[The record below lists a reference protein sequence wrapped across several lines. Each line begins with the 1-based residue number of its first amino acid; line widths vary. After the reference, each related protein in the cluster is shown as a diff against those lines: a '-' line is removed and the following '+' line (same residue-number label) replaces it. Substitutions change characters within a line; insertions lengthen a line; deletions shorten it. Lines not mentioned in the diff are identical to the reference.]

1 MFISDKVSSMTKL
14 QPNTVIRAALD
25 LLNEV
30 GVDGLTTRK
39 LAERL
44 GVQQPALYWHFRN
57 KRALLD
63 ALAEAML
70 AENHTHSVPR
80 ADDDWRS
87 FLIGNARSFRQA
99 LLAYRDGARIHAGTR
114 PGAPQM
120 ETADAQLRFLCEAGF
135 SAGDAVNALMTISY
149 FTVGAVLEEQA
160 GDSDAGERGG
170 TVEQAPLSPLLRAAI
185 DAFDEAGPDA
195 AFEQG
200 LAVIV
205 DWRKGGSL
213 SGTLKDRE
221 RVTIDQDRCRSAT
234 HSLQQSHVDN
244 IPSPFPPRQT
254 PVAARYGLFH
264 ALP

>member
-44 GVQQPALYWHFRN
+44 GGSA
-57 KRALLD
+57 A
-63 ALAEAML
+63 
-70 AENHTHSVPR
+70 
-80 ADDDWRS
+80 
-87 FLIGNARSFRQA
+87 GA
-99 LLAYRDGARIHAGTR
+99 LLALQEQAGAARRTGRSHAGGESYAFGAESRRRLALISDRECPQLQAGAARLPDGARIHAGTR

-205 DWRKGGSL
+205 DGLAKRRLVVRNVEGPRKG
-213 SGTLKDRE
+213 D
-221 RVTIDQDRCRSAT
+221 D
-234 HSLQQSHVDN
+234 
-244 IPSPFPPRQT
+244 
-254 PVAARYGLFH
+254 
-264 ALP
+264 

>member
-70 AENHTHSVPR
+70 AENHTHSVPSRRRLALISDRECPQLQAGAARLPRWR
-80 ADDDWRS
+80 AHPCR
-87 FLIGNARSFRQA
+87 
-99 LLAYRDGARIHAGTR
+99 HATGR
-114 PGAPQM
+114 
-120 ETADAQLRFLCEAGF
+120 TADGNGRRAASLPLRGGF

-205 DWRKGGSL
+205 DGLAKRRLVVRNVEGPRKG
-213 SGTLKDRE
+213 D
-221 RVTIDQDRCRSAT
+221 D
-234 HSLQQSHVDN
+234 
-244 IPSPFPPRQT
+244 
-254 PVAARYGLFH
+254 
-264 ALP
+264 

>member
-1 MFISDKVSSMTKL
+1 M
-14 QPNTVIRAALD
+14 
-25 LLNEV
+25 NEV

-120 ETADAQLRFLCEAGF
+120 ETVRRAASLPLRGGF
-135 SAGDAVNALMTISY
+135 FSTGDAVNALMTISY

-205 DWRKGGSL
+205 DGLAKRRLVVRNVEGPRKG
-213 SGTLKDRE
+213 D
-221 RVTIDQDRCRSAT
+221 D
-234 HSLQQSHVDN
+234 
-244 IPSPFPPRQT
+244 
-254 PVAARYGLFH
+254 
-264 ALP
+264 

>member
-149 FTVGAVLEEQA
+149 FTVGA
-160 GDSDAGERGG
+160 
-170 TVEQAPLSPLLRAAI
+170 AI

-205 DWRKGGSL
+205 DGLAKRRLVVRNVEGPRKG
-213 SGTLKDRE
+213 D
-221 RVTIDQDRCRSAT
+221 D
-234 HSLQQSHVDN
+234 
-244 IPSPFPPRQT
+244 
-254 PVAARYGLFH
+254 
-264 ALP
+264 

>member
-1 MFISDKVSSMTKL
+1 MFISDRRMTKL

-87 FLIGNARSFRQA
+87 FLIGNARQLQA
-99 LLAYRDGARIHAGTR
+99 GAARYRDGAGASMPARDRAHRRWKRPTR
-114 PGAPQM
+114 SFA
-120 ETADAQLRFLCEAGF
+120 LCEAGF
-135 SAGDAVNALMTISY
+135 
-149 FTVGAVLEEQA
+149 
-160 GDSDAGERGG
+160 RPG
-170 TVEQAPLSPLLRAAI
+170 T
-185 DAFDEAGPDA
+185 
-195 AFEQG
+195 
-200 LAVIV
+200 
-205 DWRKGGSL
+205 
-213 SGTLKDRE
+213 
-221 RVTIDQDRCRSAT
+221 
-234 HSLQQSHVDN
+234 
-244 IPSPFPPRQT
+244 PSMR
-254 PVAARYGLFH
+254 
-264 ALP
+264 

>member
-114 PGAPQM
+114 PGA
-120 ETADAQLRFLCEAGF
+120 ADGNGRRAASLPL
-135 SAGDAVNALMTISY
+135 
-149 FTVGAVLEEQA
+149 
-160 GDSDAGERGG
+160 RGG
-170 TVEQAPLSPLLRAAI
+170 FFGRGRRQCADDNQLLHCWGRA
-185 DAFDEAGPDA
+185 
-195 AFEQG
+195 
-200 LAVIV
+200 
-205 DWRKGGSL
+205 
-213 SGTLKDRE
+213 
-221 RVTIDQDRCRSAT
+221 
-234 HSLQQSHVDN
+234 
-244 IPSPFPPRQT
+244 
-254 PVAARYGLFH
+254 
-264 ALP
+264 

>member
-1 MFISDKVSSMTKL
+1 M
-14 QPNTVIRAALD
+14 
-25 LLNEV
+25 
-30 GVDGLTTRK
+30 
-39 LAERL
+39 

-170 TVEQAPLSPLLRAAI
+170 TVEQAPLAAVAGRDRRLRRSRSGRSVRAGTRGDCRWI
-185 DAFDEAGPDA
+185 GEKEARC
-195 AFEQG
+195 Q
-200 LAVIV
+200 
-205 DWRKGGSL
+205 
-213 SGTLKDRE
+213 E
-221 RVTIDQDRCRSAT
+221 R
-234 HSLQQSHVDN
+234 
-244 IPSPFPPRQT
+244 
-254 PVAARYGLFH
+254 
-264 ALP
+264 

>member
-149 FTVGAVLEEQA
+149 FTVG
-160 GDSDAGERGG
+160 GDPNKRDTIRHFYRITS
-170 TVEQAPLSPLLRAAI
+170 TLTP
-185 DAFDEAGPDA
+185 
-195 AFEQG
+195 
-200 LAVIV
+200 
-205 DWRKGGSL
+205 
-213 SGTLKDRE
+213 GTLA
-221 RVTIDQDRCRSAT
+221 QALSAVMAMQASRMANPLCLLGIGQKKYCAKYPMGYT
-234 HSLQQSHVDN
+234 
-244 IPSPFPPRQT
+244 
-254 PVAARYGLFH
+254 
-264 ALP
+264 

>member
-1 MFISDKVSSMTKL
+1 
-14 QPNTVIRAALD
+14 
-25 LLNEV
+25 
-30 GVDGLTTRK
+30 
-39 LAERL
+39 
-44 GVQQPALYWHFRN
+44 LYWHFRN

-160 GDSDAGERGG
+160 GG

-205 DWRKGGSL
+205 DGLAKRRLVVRNVEGPRKG
-213 SGTLKDRE
+213 D
-221 RVTIDQDRCRSAT
+221 D
-234 HSLQQSHVDN
+234 
-244 IPSPFPPRQT
+244 
-254 PVAARYGLFH
+254 
-264 ALP
+264 

>member
-149 FTVGAVLEEQA
+149 FTVGPCLRSRPATA
-160 GDSDAGERGG
+160 MPASAA
-170 TVEQAPLSPLLRAAI
+170 APLNRLRSRRCC
-185 DAFDEAGPDA
+185 GP
-195 AFEQG
+195 
-200 LAVIV
+200 
-205 DWRKGGSL
+205 R
-213 SGTLKDRE
+213 
-221 RVTIDQDRCRSAT
+221 
-234 HSLQQSHVDN
+234 
-244 IPSPFPPRQT
+244 
-254 PVAARYGLFH
+254 
-264 ALP
+264 

>member
-1 MFISDKVSSMTKL
+1 
-14 QPNTVIRAALD
+14 
-25 LLNEV
+25 
-30 GVDGLTTRK
+30 
-39 LAERL
+39 
-44 GVQQPALYWHFRN
+44 
-57 KRALLD
+57 
-63 ALAEAML
+63 ML

-87 FLIGNARSFRQA
+87 FLIGMPAASGRRCSPTAMARASMRHATGRTADGNATRSFA
-99 LLAYRDGARIHAGTR
+99 SSARR
-114 PGAPQM
+114 V
-120 ETADAQLRFLCEAGF
+120 F

-205 DWRKGGSL
+205 DGLAKRRLVVRNVEGPRKG
-213 SGTLKDRE
+213 D
-221 RVTIDQDRCRSAT
+221 D
-234 HSLQQSHVDN
+234 
-244 IPSPFPPRQT
+244 
-254 PVAARYGLFH
+254 
-264 ALP
+264 

>member
-1 MFISDKVSSMTKL
+1 M
-14 QPNTVIRAALD
+14 
-25 LLNEV
+25 NEV

-170 TVEQAPLSPLLRAAI
+170 TVEQAPLSAAVAGRDRRLRRSRSGRSVRAGTRGDCRWI
-185 DAFDEAGPDA
+185 GEKEARC
-195 AFEQG
+195 Q
-200 LAVIV
+200 
-205 DWRKGGSL
+205 
-213 SGTLKDRE
+213 E
-221 RVTIDQDRCRSAT
+221 R
-234 HSLQQSHVDN
+234 
-244 IPSPFPPRQT
+244 
-254 PVAARYGLFH
+254 
-264 ALP
+264 

>member
-1 MFISDKVSSMTKL
+1 
-14 QPNTVIRAALD
+14 
-25 LLNEV
+25 
-30 GVDGLTTRK
+30 
-39 LAERL
+39 
-44 GVQQPALYWHFRN
+44 RN

-70 AENHTHSVPR
+70 AENHTHSVREPTTTG
-80 ADDDWRS
+80 AH
-87 FLIGNARSFRQA
+87 FLIGECPQLRQA
-99 LLAYRDGARIHAGTR
+99 LARLPRWRAPSMPAPR

-205 DWRKGGSL
+205 DGLAKRRLVVRNVEGPRKG
-213 SGTLKDRE
+213 D
-221 RVTIDQDRCRSAT
+221 D
-234 HSLQQSHVDN
+234 
-244 IPSPFPPRQT
+244 
-254 PVAARYGLFH
+254 
-264 ALP
+264 

>member
-1 MFISDKVSSMTKL
+1 MTKL

-160 GDSDAGERGG
+160 CVFRSIRSRIGIEVRS
-170 TVEQAPLSPLLRAAI
+170 AI
-185 DAFDEAGPDA
+185 RIHSINRELNFFYRFLTRFFA
-195 AFEQG
+195 AFHCRGIFPQG
-200 LAVIV
+200 L
-205 DWRKGGSL
+205 S
-213 SGTLKDRE
+213 LKD
-221 RVTIDQDRCRSAT
+221 
-234 HSLQQSHVDN
+234 HSV
-244 IPSPFPPRQT
+244 
-254 PVAARYGLFH
+254 
-264 ALP
+264 

>member
-1 MFISDKVSSMTKL
+1 MTKL

-99 LLAYRDGARIHAGTR
+99 
-114 PGAPQM
+114 
-120 ETADAQLRFLCEAGF
+120 QLRFLCEAGF

-205 DWRKGGSL
+205 DGLAKRRLVVRNVEGPRKG
-213 SGTLKDRE
+213 D
-221 RVTIDQDRCRSAT
+221 D
-234 HSLQQSHVDN
+234 
-244 IPSPFPPRQT
+244 
-254 PVAARYGLFH
+254 
-264 ALP
+264 

>member
-1 MFISDKVSSMTKL
+1 M
-14 QPNTVIRAALD
+14 
-25 LLNEV
+25 NEV

-160 GDSDAGERGG
+160 GGDSDAGERGG
-170 TVEQAPLSPLLRAAI
+170 TVEQAPLSAAVAGRDRRLRRSRS
-185 DAFDEAGPDA
+185 DA

-205 DWRKGGSL
+205 DGLAKRRLVVRNVEGPRKG
-213 SGTLKDRE
+213 D
-221 RVTIDQDRCRSAT
+221 D
-234 HSLQQSHVDN
+234 
-244 IPSPFPPRQT
+244 
-254 PVAARYGLFH
+254 
-264 ALP
+264 

>member
-120 ETADAQLRFLCEAGF
+120 ETADAL
-135 SAGDAVNALMTISY
+135 NALMTISY
-149 FTVGAVLEEQA
+149 FTVGAVLEEQ
-160 GDSDAGERGG
+160 AGERGG

-205 DWRKGGSL
+205 DGLAKRRLVVRNVEGPRKG
-213 SGTLKDRE
+213 D
-221 RVTIDQDRCRSAT
+221 D
-234 HSLQQSHVDN
+234 
-244 IPSPFPPRQT
+244 
-254 PVAARYGLFH
+254 
-264 ALP
+264 

>member
-57 KRALLD
+57 KR
-63 ALAEAML
+63 
-70 AENHTHSVPR
+70 
-80 ADDDWRS
+80 
-87 FLIGNARSFRQA
+87 A

-185 DAFDEAGPDA
+185 DAFDEADPDA

-205 DWRKGGSL
+205 DGLAKRRLVVRNVEGPRKG
-213 SGTLKDRE
+213 D
-221 RVTIDQDRCRSAT
+221 D
-234 HSLQQSHVDN
+234 
-244 IPSPFPPRQT
+244 
-254 PVAARYGLFH
+254 
-264 ALP
+264 

>member
-1 MFISDKVSSMTKL
+1 MTKL
-14 QPNTVIRAALD
+14 QPNTVIRAATD

-170 TVEQAPLSPLLRAAI
+170 TVEQAPLSRAVAGRDRRLRRSRSGRSVR
-185 DAFDEAGPDA
+185 AGTRGDCRWI
-195 AFEQG
+195 G
-200 LAVIV
+200 
-205 DWRKGGSL
+205 
-213 SGTLKDRE
+213 E
-221 RVTIDQDRCRSAT
+221 RRLVVRN
-234 HSLQQSHVDN
+234 VEG
-244 IPSPFPPRQT
+244 PR
-254 PVAARYGLFH
+254 G
-264 ALP
+264 